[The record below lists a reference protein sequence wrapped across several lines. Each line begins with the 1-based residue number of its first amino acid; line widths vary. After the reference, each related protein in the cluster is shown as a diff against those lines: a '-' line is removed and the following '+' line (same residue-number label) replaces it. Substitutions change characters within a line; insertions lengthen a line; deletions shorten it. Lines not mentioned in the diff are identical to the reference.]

1 MNLEALIFDVRD
13 DAQDHAEGQ
22 AWTDERIVRWLAE
35 AEREACA
42 RKGLL
47 FESDL
52 AKMCEITTEAGR
64 RSYAIDPRWVVITK
78 AYLTAADSD
87 RVIHLNLTSREVL
100 DQQRPDWRTAAR
112 DPCELM
118 VYDTRVEFGSPIDRD
133 WLLHL
138 EGWRLPLVPLGGE
151 DGGDTGAVPEIAAIH
166 HEYLRHWALYRGY
179 SQPDRELFNPD
190 KAKGALAEFERYFGA
205 RPDAD
210 QRRDWYQDTPHHNA
224 AIW

>member
-1 MNLEALIFDVRD
+1 MNVEGLIFDVRD

-52 AKMCEITTEAGR
+52 AKMCEITTEADR
-64 RSYAIDPRWVVITK
+64 RSYTIDPRWVVITK

-118 VYDTRVEFGSPIDRD
+118 VYDTRVEFGAPIDRE

-151 DGGDTGAVPEIAAIH
+151 DGGKTDAVPEIAAYQQNSHIVLANMDMNYKRMNDMSRVGVAGA
-166 HEYLRHWALYRGY
+166 EVFGKMASSALSGM
-179 SQPDRELFNPD
+179 N
-190 KAKGALAEFERYFGA
+190 ALAASVEN
-205 RPDAD
+205 
-210 QRRDWYQDTPHHNA
+210 QTV
-224 AIW
+224 